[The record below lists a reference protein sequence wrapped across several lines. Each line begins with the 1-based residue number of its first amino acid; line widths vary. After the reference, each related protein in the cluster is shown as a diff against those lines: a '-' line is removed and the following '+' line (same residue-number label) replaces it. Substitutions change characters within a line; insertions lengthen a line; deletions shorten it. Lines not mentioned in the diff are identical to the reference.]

1 MTASSSEA
9 RMLCSNLALDELLQ
23 SLIKGHLVV
32 LNDLCSDLLGHVGF
46 VRAQAD

>member
-23 SLIKGHLVV
+23 SLIKGHLVL
-32 LNDLCSDLLGHVGF
+32 LNDLSSDLLGHVGF